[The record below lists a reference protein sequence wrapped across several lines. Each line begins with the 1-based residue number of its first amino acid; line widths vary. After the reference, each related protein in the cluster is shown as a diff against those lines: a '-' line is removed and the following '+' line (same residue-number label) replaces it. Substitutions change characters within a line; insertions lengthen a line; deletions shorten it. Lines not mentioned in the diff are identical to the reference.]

1 MNFASTPKAGVGRS
15 TSESLGPK
23 TIPGMMP
30 SALPYTSRS
39 TGAGGERRAGPLNL
53 FGECGCC
60 DGDGDDGRED
70 AHSGVLRPNVETLR
84 SLTGGRRARVA
95 CCCTPKGQTTRLSPW
110 LVRYARSRSAIRFP
124 TDRLPER
131 SQATKSSSAGCGAAS
146 SASTASSGYE
156 RREQA
161 VRGTPDHL
169 VAALF
174 RRAPRRERGS

>member
-1 MNFASTPKAGVGRS
+1 MNFASTPKAGVGRF

-53 FGECGCC
+53 FGGCGCC

-70 AHSGVLRPNVETLR
+70 AHSGILRPNVETLR

-110 LVRYARSRSAIRFP
+110 LGALREVAVGDS
-124 TDRLPER
+124 LP
-131 SQATKSSSAGCGAAS
+131 
-146 SASTASSGYE
+146 
-156 RREQA
+156 
-161 VRGTPDHL
+161 D
-169 VAALF
+169 
-174 RRAPRRERGS
+174 